1 MTQQT
6 ERDALVEELR
16 ECAIEGVFNQ
26 ATLNR
31 AADLLEAQAQRIAK
45 LEDRIDD
52 LISEE
57 HSVPELR
64 NQVHES
70 FLETP
75 S

>member
-31 AADLLEAQAQRIAK
+31 AADLLEAQAQRIAE
-45 LEDRIDD
+45 LEAEEIRN
-52 LISEE
+52 LIT
-57 HSVPELR
+57 
-64 NQVHES
+64 
-70 FLETP
+70 ETK
-75 S
+75 